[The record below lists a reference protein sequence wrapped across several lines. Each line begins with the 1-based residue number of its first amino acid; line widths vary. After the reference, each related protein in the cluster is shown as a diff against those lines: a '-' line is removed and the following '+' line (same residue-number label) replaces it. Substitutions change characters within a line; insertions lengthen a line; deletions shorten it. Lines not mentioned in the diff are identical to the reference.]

1 MAAALYHS
9 YTLPWTQITNELER
23 LKKYLI
29 VVVAT
34 AVVLSL
40 IIPFLPV
47 PKVNKIH
54 DGKLPPRLA
63 QLVMEAQK
71 PKPKPKPP
79 KKKVVKKKEKEKV
92 KKKPK
97 KKKKPKLKKPKPKK
111 KVKPKKTRAQKTAEA
126 RKKAQSVGLLAFVD
140 DLADLRDTKVAT
152 LNKRTT
158 LSKGGVQ
165 ASKFKRSILTSGA
178 VVAGSG
184 GINTDSL
191 SSGVGRSNLAG
202 RETTKV
208 DSDIDK
214 IAKAG
219 RTKKRKGGR
228 PARSYEDVS
237 LVMDRNK
244 GAIYSI
250 YNRYLRKDPTLEG
263 KIVFELTIDPD
274 GTVVAI
280 KMISSELN
288 SPALERKLLI
298 RIKSFNFGARD
309 VGQVVVT
316 FPIDFLPS

>member
-29 VVVAT
+29 IVIAT
-34 AVVLSL
+34 MVVLSL
-40 IIPFLPV
+40 VIPFLPV
-47 PKVNKIH
+47 PKK
-54 DGKLPPRLA
+54 DKADEGKLPPRLA

-79 KKKVVKKKEKEKV
+79 VKKVVKKKEKKV
-92 KKKPK
+92 EKKKPK
-97 KKKKPKLKKPKPKK
+97 KKKPKPKPKPKK
-111 KVKPKKTRAQKTAEA
+111 KEPPKKTQAQKTAEA
-126 RKKAQSVGLLAFVD
+126 RKKAQSVGLLAFAD
-140 DLADLRDTKVAT
+140 DLADLRDTKVAK
-152 LNKRTT
+152 LNKKTN

-165 ASKFKRSILTSGA
+165 ASKFKRSILTSGE

-219 RTKKRKGGR
+219 RTETRSKGR

-263 KIVFELTIDPD
+263 KIVFELTIDPS

-309 VGQVVVT
+309 VGQVVVS